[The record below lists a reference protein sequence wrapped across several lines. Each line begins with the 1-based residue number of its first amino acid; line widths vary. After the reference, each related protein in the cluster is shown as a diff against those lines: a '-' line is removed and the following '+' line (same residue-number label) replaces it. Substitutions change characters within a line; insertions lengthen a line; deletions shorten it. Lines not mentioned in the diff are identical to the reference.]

1 MSPFTLGWILEPFQS
16 NSSKSASYFC
26 FDTFQ
31 PALKVALETV
41 YLSLTYTITRQSSS
55 PRGRPT
61 KQSLLQIDCC
71 AAEDGVFT

>member
-1 MSPFTLGWILEPFQS
+1 MSPFTFGWILEPYQS
-16 NSSKSASYFC
+16 NSSNFASYFC

-41 YLSLTYTITRQSSS
+41 SLSLTYTIARQFSS

-61 KQSLLQIDCC
+61 KQ
-71 AAEDGVFT
+71 